1 MPGVN
6 ACWGTLASAPAGHNT
21 FQPNPQAFYMQKKKK
36 QKMKANGAE
45 KLKGRGGRRR

>member
-36 QKMKANGAE
+36 QKKE
-45 KLKGRGGRRR
+45 DRWGRKVER